1 MSVIAS
7 PQISHPII
15 SPGNTSAAAD
25 ALRTA
30 GYCLI
35 PGVIDQNHCERLQT
49 AMDAIPEDT
58 DLDVW
63 QVRNHLTSNLFNRHS
78 AFLPVLDLPAVADV
92 ADTVLGGDCHVV
104 TQKGWRAY
112 PGHSMSAVHVDH
124 LQAEMPEDLCMDAR
138 YEPPIAIISA
148 LLYLVDVGA
157 ELCPTHV
164 VCGSHR
170 SGRAPRADERTWR
183 GNVLTPIL
191 AKAGDVALFRSDLW
205 HSGGEHRD
213 ASRTRYVIETAYGR
227 RMVAQKFYP
236 YLDFRLEP
244 TIAAAA
250 SARQLR
256 LLGRHERSNY
266 G

>member
-1 MSVIAS
+1 MSATAS
-7 PQISHPII
+7 PQVSHPVIA
-15 SPGNTSAAAD
+15 PGDTSAAAE

-35 PGVIDQNHCERLQT
+35 PGVIDQNHCERLRS
-49 AMDAIPEDT
+49 AMDSIVEDAE
-58 DLDVW
+58 LDVW
-63 QVRNHLTSNLFNRHS
+63 QTRNHLTSNIFNRHPD
-78 AFLPVLDLPAVADV
+78 FLAVLDLPVIADV

-112 PGHSMSAVHVDH
+112 PGHRMSAVHVDH
-124 LQAEMPEDLCMDAR
+124 LPAEMPEDLCLDTR

-148 LLYLVDVGA
+148 LLYLVDVDL

-164 VCGSHR
+164 LRGSHR
-170 SGRAPRADERTWR
+170 SGRAPQANERTWR
-183 GNVLTPIL
+183 GNDLTPIL

-205 HSGGEHRD
+205 HSGGEHCD
-213 ASRTRYVIETAYGR
+213 ASRVRYVIETAYGR

-236 YLDFRLEP
+236 YLDFRLDP
-244 TIAAAA
+244 MIAARA
-250 SARQLR
+250 SPRQLR